1 MRPLGRRRRCGHR
14 YFRGPAHLG
23 QRPVLAAAPHA
34 ARHSGLADRGY
45 RLLAEPEV
53 QLAQLSAV
61 CVPDGVDG
69 KNVQVRLLR
78 EHNIEV
84 GGGLGPDAPDIWRIG
99 MMGTNAHTETAD
111 RLLEAFDAVLTAPRA
126 GVSAGRG

>member
-1 MRPLGRRRRCGHR
+1 M
-14 YFRGPAHLG
+14 
-23 QRPVLAAAPHA
+23 
-34 ARHSGLADRGY
+34 
-45 RLLAEPEV
+45 

-69 KNVQVRLLR
+69 KDVQMRLLR
-78 EHNIEV
+78 EHSIEV

-111 RLLEAFDAVLTAPRA
+111 RLLEAFDAVLEAPRA
-126 GVSAGRG
+126 GVSAGRA